1 MLVSKPSVVLLVD
14 AQNRPVWGRR
24 LALQVPVPEHDC
36 KAYVLHFIVILIYS
50 SICVILSKMCVI
62 MVINIVVA
70 GRPADVL
77 PMPDGSV
84 LVSDDLNGAL
94 YRITYSQAMAN
105 VATVNATADNANF
118 TDRVLPELQL
128 APAPDVSEMV
138 PSLVAATQTAG

>member
-1 MLVSKPSVVLLVD
+1 MLVSKPSVVVLVN
-14 AQNRPVWGRR
+14 AQNQPIWRRR
-24 LALQVPVPEHDC
+24 LASQVPVPAHDC
-36 KAYVLHFIVILIYS
+36 KGYVLLVIVILIS
-50 SICVILSKMCVI
+50 SSMCIILFNMCVI
-62 MVINIVVA
+62 MVINVVVA

-105 VATVNATADNANF
+105 VATVNATADSANF

-138 PSLVAATQTAG
+138 PSMVAAQTAG